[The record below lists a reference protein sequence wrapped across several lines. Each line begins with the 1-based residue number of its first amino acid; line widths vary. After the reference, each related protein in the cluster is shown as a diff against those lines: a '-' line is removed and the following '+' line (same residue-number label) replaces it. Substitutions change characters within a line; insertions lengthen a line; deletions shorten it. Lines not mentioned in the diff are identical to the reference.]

1 MLGALMLVCPKCRTS
16 YSSSATGTCFRDGT
30 TLVDHAAFVAAE
42 SDPLRGRVIR
52 GEYTIGPRI
61 GQGGMGTVYRARHA
75 SLRRD
80 VAIKILRPEH
90 SADSDT
96 VARFQREAAALSLLA
111 HPNTVRVY
119 DFGQTEDGLFYLVM
133 ELLEGEPM
141 TQVLARQGAL
151 SLVDGIRVAQ
161 QILRSLSEA
170 HAQGVVHRDLKPDN
184 IFIARVP
191 GHATPVIKV
200 LDFGIAKVMT
210 GDVKLDAFETQAG
223 TVFGT
228 PRFMSPEQAQ
238 GGGLDNRSDLYSV
251 GAMLYQMLAGRAP
264 FIDEDAVV
272 VMAKHIREMPPSP
285 SSVAPERGIPALL
298 EAVVM
303 RSLAKDPASR
313 FQHASEFDAALE
325 ICIAESTGLRGAVEA
340 RPTSGMFSARTTRFM
355 LVASIACASLSLVA
369 YAAYRE
375 FKHLE
380 QRAALSASPAG
391 EVAIPRAEPLPTT
404 ASLAPEVSAA
414 SALPTGEVPP
424 ALEEDAATEPAV
436 VAIRSEP
443 SGATVLRDGVT
454 LGATPL
460 SLVVAPTEE
469 YVRIELR
476 AEGRE
481 SIVAELTAKDGE
493 RIFALKESPKPIAQA
508 SEPPRRARRK
518 AAHVRRPPRQRPS
531 ATPDASSG
539 APKPADEQ
547 QPSRYQRFE

>member
-1 MLGALMLVCPKCRTS
+1 MLVCPKCRTS
-16 YSSSATGTCFRDGT
+16 YSASATGTCFRDGT
-30 TLVDHAAFVAAE
+30 ALVDHAAFVAAE

-90 SADSDT
+90 AADGDT

-119 DFGQTEDGLFYLVM
+119 DFGQTDDGLFYLVM

-151 SLVDGIRVAQ
+151 SLIDAIRVAQ

-200 LDFGIAKVMT
+200 LDFGIAKLMT

-251 GAMLYQMLAGRAP
+251 GAMLYQMLTGRAP

-272 VMAKHIREMPPSP
+272 VMAKHIREMPPTP
-285 SSVAPERGIPALL
+285 SSVAPERGVPPLL

-303 RSLAKDPASR
+303 RALAKEPASR

-325 ICIAESTGLRGAVEA
+325 SCVAETTGLRGAVEA
-340 RPTSGMFSARTTRFM
+340 RPTSGIFSARNSRFV
-355 LVASIACASLSLVA
+355 LLTCIVGAGLALVA
-369 YAAYRE
+369 YAARRE
-375 FKHLE
+375 YHNIAQK
-380 QRAALSASPAG
+380 AALSAAPAT
-391 EVAIPRAEPLPTT
+391 EIAVPRAAPLPST
-404 ASLAPEVSAA
+404 ASLTPEVSSAG
-414 SALPTGEVPP
+414 ALPTGEVTPEP
-424 ALEEDAATEPAV
+424 EHDAAAEPAV

-443 SGATVLRDGVT
+443 SGATVVRDGVA
-454 LGATPL
+454 LGATPI
-460 SLVVAPTEE
+460 SLVVAPTEP

-481 SIVAELTAKDGE
+481 SMMAELTAKDGE
-493 RIFALKESPKPIAQA
+493 RVFVLKESPKPDARA
-508 SEPPRRARRK
+508 TPGPRRKPGHARK
-518 AAHVRRPPRQRPS
+518 
-531 ATPDASSG
+531 
-539 APKPADEQ
+539 
-547 QPSRYQRFE
+547 PSRHRPVAAPNAVPGPASAPDDKQKSPYQRFE